1 MISLSSILAVL
12 FLVLGLILSL
22 YGVWTWSDPMYEKS
36 LGWNLNLV
44 WGGVVFFVGILFGL
58 GNRISTRFPKEPNL

>member
-12 FLVLGLILSL
+12 FLMLGLILSL
-22 YGVWTWSDPMYEKS
+22 YGLWTWSDPMYEKS

-44 WGGVVFFVGILFGL
+44 WGGVVFFVGVLFGL
-58 GNRISTRFPKEPNL
+58 GNRISARSPQEPNS

>member
-12 FLVLGLILSL
+12 FLILGLILSL

-36 LGWNLNLV
+36 LGWNLNLI
-44 WGGVVFFVGILFGL
+44 WGGVVFSVGVLFGI
-58 GNRISTRFPKEPNL
+58 GNRIATRFPKEPNP